1 MQHFHSIIFQDLKRF
16 NWISITSTSF
26 VRSVP
31 TLYIQEIV
39 NDHPVI
45 TVVALYDY
53 EEEGENLLHFHQ
65 GDIITIIGEEGQWC
79 EGYTENGEQGW
90 FPADYVEIVKE

>member
-1 MQHFHSIIFQDLKRF
+1 M
-16 NWISITSTSF
+16 
-26 VRSVP
+26 
-31 TLYIQEIV
+31 
-39 NDHPVI
+39 
-45 TVVALYDY
+45 VALYDY